1 MMLQLQIFAALNQNF
16 LISLLVNAK
25 AIFDVISETKQL
37 EDDTVKSLEE
47 AVSAFKKIFVPSVSA
62 AVNEA
67 EADALE
73 GVEAEQITKH
83 VPPAVKK

>member
-1 MMLQLQIFAALNQNF
+1 
-16 LISLLVNAK
+16 
-25 AIFDVISETKQL
+25 
-37 EDDTVKSLEE
+37 VKSLEE
-47 AVSAFKKIFVPSVSA
+47 AVSAFKKFFVPSVAA

-67 EADALE
+67 DADALD